1 MSDLLEPPSDSGSD
15 PGSDPAAGP
24 YERLGVKPEASF
36 DEVQA
41 ARQARLGEV
50 GDDPLAR
57 SRVEAAYDAVLMD
70 RLKER
75 QQGRVST
82 AARTA
87 SDREQLAPPSP
98 PRPSLPSLPKV
109 TLPRVAAPSLAAPT
123 LAMAEGNDRL
133 LALGGFGALVSL
145 LLLVPTAP
153 AELLLALGTGL
164 CVVVLQRR
172 RRRFLAAVGW
182 GFGLLS
188 LGLLVG
194 GLLVSAATAAPLPLL
209 LPLNLAQ
216 LQSLPP
222 LLLLLLG
229 ALLVA

>member
-1 MSDLLEPPSDSGSD
+1 MSDLLEPPSDSGSNS
-15 PGSDPAAGP
+15 GSDPAGGP
-24 YERLGVKPEASF
+24 YERLGVSPDASF

-41 ARQARLGEV
+41 ARQARLAEA
-50 GDDPLAR
+50 GDDPMAR

-70 RLKER
+70 RLKDR

-87 SDREQLAPPSP
+87 SAREQLAPPP
-98 PRPSLPSLPKV
+98 PRPSLPALPKV
-109 TLPRVAAPSLAAPT
+109 ALPRVAAPSLAAPN
-123 LAMAEGNDRL
+123 LAMADGNDRW
-133 LALGGFGALVSL
+133 LALGGFGALLAL

-182 GFGLLS
+182 GFALLSAGLL
-188 LGLLVG
+188 LGGLLVG
-194 GLLVSAATAAPLPLL
+194 TAASTLSLG

-216 LQSLPP
+216 LQSLPA

>member
-1 MSDLLEPPSDSGSD
+1 MPDLRVPSSDSGPD
-15 PGSDPAAGP
+15 PSAGP
-24 YERLGVKPEASF
+24 YERLGVSPDASF

-41 ARQARLGEV
+41 ARQARLDEAGE
-50 GDDPLAR
+50 DPIAR

-82 AARTA
+82 AARSA
-87 SDREQLAPPSP
+87 SAREQLAPPP
-98 PRPSLPSLPKV
+98 PRPALPALPKV
-109 TLPRVAAPSLAAPT
+109 ALPRVPTPALTAPT
-123 LAMAEGNDRL
+123 LAMAEGNDRW
-133 LALGGFGALVSL
+133 LALGGYGALLGL

-188 LGLLVG
+188 AGLLLG
-194 GLLVSAATAAPLPLL
+194 GLLASAVAASLPLG
-209 LPLNLAQ
+209 LPLTALQ
-216 LQSLPP
+216 VQSLPA

>member
-1 MSDLLEPPSDSGSD
+1 MTDLREPSSDSGSD
-15 PGSDPAAGP
+15 PSAGP
-24 YERLGVKPEASF
+24 YERLGVSPDASF

-41 ARQARLGEV
+41 ARQARLDEA
-50 GDDPLAR
+50 GDDPIAR

-82 AARTA
+82 AARSA
-87 SDREQLAPPSP
+87 SAREQLAPPP
-98 PRPSLPSLPKV
+98 PRPSLPALPKV
-109 TLPRVAAPSLAAPT
+109 ALPRVATPALTAPT
-123 LAMAEGNDRL
+123 LAMAEGNDRW
-133 LALGGFGALVSL
+133 LALGGYGALLGL

-188 LGLLVG
+188 AGLLLG
-194 GLLVSAATAAPLPLL
+194 GLLASAVAASLPLG
-209 LPLNLAQ
+209 LPLTALQ
-216 LQSLPP
+216 VQSLPA

>member
-1 MSDLLEPPSDSGSD
+1 MTDLREPSSDSGSD
-15 PGSDPAAGP
+15 PSAGP
-24 YERLGVKPEASF
+24 YERLGLSPDASF

-41 ARQARLGEV
+41 ARQARLDEA
-50 GDDPLAR
+50 GDDPIAR

-82 AARTA
+82 AARSA
-87 SDREQLAPPSP
+87 SAREQLAPPP
-98 PRPSLPSLPKV
+98 PRPSLPALPKV
-109 TLPRVAAPSLAAPT
+109 ALPRVATPAITAPT
-123 LAMAEGNDRL
+123 LALAEGNDRL
-133 LALGGFGALVSL
+133 LALGGYGALLGL

-188 LGLLVG
+188 AGLLLG
-194 GLLVSAATAAPLPLL
+194 GLLASAVAASLPLG
-209 LPLNLAQ
+209 LPLTALQ
-216 LQSLPP
+216 VQSLPA

>member
-1 MSDLLEPPSDSGSD
+1 MSDLLEPPSDSGSGSGPD
-15 PGSDPAAGP
+15 PGAGP
-24 YERLGVKPEASF
+24 YERLGLTPDASF

-41 ARQARLGEV
+41 ARQARLNDV
-50 GDDPLAR
+50 GDDPMAR
-57 SRVEAAYDAVLMD
+57 ARVESAYDSVLMD

-87 SDREQLAPPSP
+87 SAREQVAPPP

-109 TLPRVAAPSLAAPT
+109 SLPRVATPNLAAPN
-123 LAMAEGNDRL
+123 LAMAEGDDRL
-133 LALGGFGALVSL
+133 LALGGFGALATL
-145 LLLVPTAP
+145 LLLVPSAP

-182 GFGLLS
+182 SFGLLS
-188 LGLLVG
+188 LGLLIG
-194 GLLVSAATAAPLPLL
+194 GLLASGAAASVALGF
-209 LPLNLAQ
+209 PLNLAQ
-216 LQSLPP
+216 VQSAPA

>member
-1 MSDLLEPPSDSGSD
+1 MTDLREPPSD
-15 PGSDPAAGP
+15 PGSDPSAGP
-24 YERLGVKPEASF
+24 YERLGVSPDASF

-41 ARQARLGEV
+41 ARQARLEEA

-87 SDREQLAPPSP
+87 SAREQLAPPP
-98 PRPSLPSLPKV
+98 PRPSLPALPKV
-109 TLPRVAAPSLAAPT
+109 ALPRVATPSLAAPN
-123 LAMAEGNDRL
+123 LVMAEGNDRA
-133 LALGGFGALVSL
+133 LALGGFGGLFAL

-153 AELLLALGTGL
+153 GELILALGTGL

-182 GFGLLS
+182 AFGLLS
-188 LGLLVG
+188 LGLLAG
-194 GLLVSAATAAPLPLL
+194 GLLVGAVATTMPLG
-209 LPLNLAQ
+209 LPLNLVQ
-216 LQSLPP
+216 VQSLPP

>member
-1 MSDLLEPPSDSGSD
+1 MTDLREPSSDSGSD
-15 PGSDPAAGP
+15 PSAGP
-24 YERLGVKPEASF
+24 YERLGVSPDASF

-41 ARQARLGEV
+41 ARQARLDEA
-50 GDDPLAR
+50 GDDPIAR

-82 AARTA
+82 AARSA
-87 SDREQLAPPSP
+87 SAREQLAPPP
-98 PRPSLPSLPKV
+98 PRPSLPALPKV
-109 TLPRVAAPSLAAPT
+109 ALPRVATPALTAPT
-123 LAMAEGNDRL
+123 LAMAEGNDRW
-133 LALGGFGALVSL
+133 LALGGYGALLGL
-145 LLLVPTAP
+145 LLLAPTAP

-188 LGLLVG
+188 AGLLLG
-194 GLLVSAATAAPLPLL
+194 GLLASAVAASLPLG
-209 LPLNLAQ
+209 LPLTALQ
-216 LQSLPP
+216 VQSLPA

>member
-1 MSDLLEPPSDSGSD
+1 MSNLLEPPSDSGSD
-15 PGSDPAAGP
+15 AGGGP
-24 YERLGVKPEASF
+24 YERLGVSPEASF

-41 ARQARLGEV
+41 ARDARLKES

-87 SDREQLAPPSP
+87 SAREQLTPAAPA
-98 PRPSLPSLPKV
+98 PRPSLPALPKV
-109 TLPRVAAPSLAAPT
+109 ALPRVATPSLAAPN
-123 LAMAEGNDRL
+123 LVMAEGNDRA
-133 LALGGFGALVSL
+133 LALGGFGGLFAL
-145 LLLVPTAP
+145 LLLVPGAP
-153 AELLLALGTGL
+153 AELILALGTGL
-164 CVVVLQRR
+164 CMVVLQRR

-188 LGLLVG
+188 LGLLAG
-194 GLLVSAATAAPLPLL
+194 GLLVSAVATTMPLG

-216 LQSLPP
+216 VQSLPA

>member
-1 MSDLLEPPSDSGSD
+1 MTDLREPPSD
-15 PGSDPAAGP
+15 PGSDPSAGP
-24 YERLGVKPEASF
+24 YERLGVSPDASF

-41 ARQARLGEV
+41 ARQARLEEA

-87 SDREQLAPPSP
+87 SAREQLAPPP
-98 PRPSLPSLPKV
+98 PRPSLPALPKV
-109 TLPRVAAPSLAAPT
+109 ALPRVSGPSLAAPT
-123 LAMAEGNDRL
+123 LALAEGNDRW
-133 LALGGFGALVSL
+133 LALGGFGALLGL

-153 AELLLALGTGL
+153 GELLLALGTGL

-188 LGLLVG
+188 AGLLLG
-194 GLLVSAATAAPLPLL
+194 SLLVSAVAASLPLG
-209 LPLNLAQ
+209 LPLTAMQ
-216 LQSLPP
+216 VQSLPA

>member
-1 MSDLLEPPSDSGSD
+1 MSNLLEPPSDSGSD
-15 PGSDPAAGP
+15 SGSGP
-24 YERLGVKPEASF
+24 YERLGVTPEASF
-36 DEVQA
+36 DAVQA
-41 ARQARLGEV
+41 AREARLKDA
-50 GDDPLAR
+50 GDDPIAR

-87 SDREQLAPPSP
+87 SAREQLTPASPS
-98 PRPSLPSLPKV
+98 PRPSLPALPKV
-109 TLPRVAAPSLAAPT
+109 ALPRVAAPSLAAPN
-123 LAMAEGNDRL
+123 LVMAEGNDRA
-133 LALGGFGALVSL
+133 LALGGFGGLFVL
-145 LLLVPTAP
+145 LLLVPSAP

-194 GLLVSAATAAPLPLL
+194 GLLVGAASSTIPLGLS
-209 LPLNLAQ
+209 LNLGQ
-216 LQSLPP
+216 LQSLPA